1 MFWLGW
7 RKGMVRRSRALLAS
21 RRMWRMRLVFWCGAL
36 AIGLVATVF
45 AYASD
50 AAQHIFFRLTDPRT
64 GLWWLPLLIT
74 PAGFVACAVIAERF
88 FPGSQGSGIPQ
99 AMAARRLEGRARFT
113 YLTMRIAVGKF
124 FLTVMGLLCGASI
137 GREGP
142 TVQIGAALMMLS
154 ARLGGMSYARGLIL
168 AGSAAG
174 IAAAFNTPL
183 AGIVFAIEELGR
195 AYSARTNGL
204 VLSAV
209 IIAGIASLALVGNYT
224 YFGVSDAVAMFPSD
238 WPLVILSGVCG
249 GILGAAFSIA
259 TLSLT
264 RSIRRWRSVPGRWK
278 AAILAGTAGLVVAIV
293 GVAAGGATF
302 GTSYDIARGGVEGE
316 TLPALFFAAK
326 FVATLASTVSGIPG
340 GLFAPS
346 LAVGSGLGSTIGA
359 FLGSPPG
366 LAAILGMAGYFAGVV
381 QAPMTAFIIV
391 LEMTG
396 TQTNVIAIM
405 TASMI
410 GYGVSRLIAPEPLYH
425 GLARLWLAD
434 ALRGQRN
441 QDKPDT

>member
-36 AIGLVATVF
+36 AIGVVATVF

-50 AAQHIFFRLTDPRT
+50 AAQHLFFLLTDPRT
-64 GLWWLPLLIT
+64 GPWLPLLMT

-113 YLTMRIAVGKF
+113 YFTIRIAIGKF
-124 FLTVMGLLCGASI
+124 VLTVMGLLCGASI

-209 IIAGIASLALVGNYT
+209 IIAGIASLGLVGNYT

-278 AAILAGTAGLVVAIV
+278 AAIVAGGAGLVVAIV

-302 GTSYDIARGGVEGE
+302 GTSYDIARG
-316 TLPALFFAAK
+316 
-326 FVATLASTVSGIPG
+326 ASRARHCRPCS
-340 GLFAPS
+340 LRPS
-346 LAVGSGLGSTIGA
+346 SWRP
-359 FLGSPPG
+359 SPP
-366 LAAILGMAGYFAGVV
+366 LSRVFLVASSHRRSPWAVASAA
-381 QAPMTAFIIV
+381 P
-391 LEMTG
+391 
-396 TQTNVIAIM
+396 
-405 TASMI
+405 
-410 GYGVSRLIAPEPLYH
+410 
-425 GLARLWLAD
+425 
-434 ALRGQRN
+434 
-441 QDKPDT
+441 